1 MVVTRTATAVVVL
14 FAVATCAFAAPTRGP
29 MARLSKPVAELTGYS
44 LLGVSEAEHVAVHGQ
59 VSDAQKIANAQAIA
73 ERAVAGVKNPHAG
86 EANQAGGAG
95 GAPAFGTCMNCVYVL
110 ERIKQGYQYLL
121 PSICVEIFSKEGSEK
136 GKEAYGMCHQVLA
149 SLSVWGNNVRHWF
162 HYGCYKSEVYGAMEL
177 IRPCPSHV
185 ICAQMADFEK
195 KTFCKKLDQDKL
207 LDA

>member
-1 MVVTRTATAVVVL
+1 MKATVFGVLMATAL
-14 FAVATCAFAAPTRGP
+14 LGMCSAAPTRSVP
-29 MARLSKPVAELTGYS
+29 FARLSKPIEEHTGYS
-44 LLGVSEAEHVAVHGQ
+44 LLGISEAEHIAAHGK
-59 VSDAQKIANAQAIA
+59 VSDKVKMETAMK
-73 ERAVAGVKNPHAG
+73 VATKGG
-86 EANQAGGAG
+86 ET
-95 GAPAFGTCMNCVYVL
+95 PAFGTCMNCVYVL

-121 PSICVEIFSKEGSEK
+121 PSICVEIFSKEGASK

-207 LDA
+207 MDA